1 MCTPRELRLKLERQ
15 PYNRKKR
22 GNVMKKAAIALLIV
36 LVVLII
42 CSAKPIPE
50 PVQCAICDDLP
61 SDALCIINLHTGEKL
76 NLTIY
81 EPHPYLVGEIADEQ
95 AGGWFSLV
103 QGAGIE
109 GYKVGNEYVKVT
121 IPRNTSKLDQHHF
134 CKACRELLA
143 PYSRCGYVL
152 TDLKVT
158 GSPAVYPITQ
168 SACFSIRC
176 YRVFVERIPEKGK
189 YEITIT
195 GFASTG

>member
-1 MCTPRELRLKLERQ
+1 
-15 PYNRKKR
+15 
-22 GNVMKKAAIALLIV
+22 MKKAAIALLIV

-50 PVQCAICDDLP
+50 PVQCAICDGLP

-103 QGAGIE
+103 QGAGIA
-109 GYKVGNEYVKVT
+109 GYKVGNEFIKVAVP
-121 IPRNTSKLDQHHF
+121 INTSKLDRHHF
-134 CKACRELLA
+134 CNTCRELLT
-143 PYSRCGYVL
+143 PYARCGYVL
-152 TDLKVT
+152 ADLKLPA
-158 GSPAVYPITQ
+158 SPVVYPITQ
-168 SACFSIRC
+168 PACFSVRC
-176 YRVFVERIPEKGK
+176 YRVLVERIIEKDK

-195 GFASTG
+195 GLNSTG